1 MLMRRRCARKYLP
14 RKPSSMNKYSHAVA
28 EAVALVMPLSIVS
41 IHLTRKQI
49 YVPRVIAEMKDEKGK
64 MLKQRYLSWADL
76 AVLMLPATFSR
87 ED

>member
-1 MLMRRRCARKYLP
+1 MLMQRRCARTYIP
-14 RKPSSMNKYSHAVA
+14 RKPSSMNKYNHAVA
-28 EAVALVMPLSIVS
+28 EALALLMPLSTVS

-76 AVLMLPATFSR
+76 AVLILPATFPC